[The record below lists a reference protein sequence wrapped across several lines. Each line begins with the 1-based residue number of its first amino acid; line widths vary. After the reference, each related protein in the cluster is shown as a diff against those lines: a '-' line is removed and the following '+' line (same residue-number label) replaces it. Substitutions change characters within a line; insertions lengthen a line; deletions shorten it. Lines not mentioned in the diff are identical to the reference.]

1 MIADTSSANR
11 QTEKKVLHTHKSHM
25 HKSQKNK
32 LWNNKQMFLVKLKII
47 ESIYDFKQQKQN
59 THAKCN
65 RNSNKINL
73 KKMHCRDKL
82 ITKINESETNCENI
96 KSKQKYD
103 CNYKCPVCSKII
115 YKHLYKKNDHKWDSI
130 LYHNAKYHN
139 FMPSAE
145 FVEFVLKHEFDAPM
159 KTRFVTKFKSE
170 KYKVNDLSYVKL
182 TKNQLLILDALMIHG
197 GYDKKYNCEDNVF
210 KHSEHSGML
219 EFDEKGL
226 NKIIVSGRDNK
237 RLDKEDPTIFLP
249 ENMQDAIDYE
259 YIFHTHPPT
268 PHPGGRSCEGIV
280 YEFPSVGDY
289 LHFIEHFNNG
299 ITQGSIVVAPEGIYN
314 IRKKTFDQHKISINY
329 KTFTHDVK
337 KVINEI
343 QQETLI
349 KYNFID
355 EKIFFNFIA
364 QDYSI
369 VDKLNIV
376 LNKYDIELD
385 YFARISNENDN
396 WILDDIYLPIYVS
409 NQK

>member
-1 MIADTSSANR
+1 MISNTSLANR
-11 QTEKKVLHTHKSHM
+11 QTQHKLHTHR
-25 HKSQKNK
+25 SQKNK

-47 ESIYDFKQQKQN
+47 ESIFDFKHHKQN
-59 THAKCN
+59 AHTKCN
-65 RNSNKINL
+65 RNSKTGFE
-73 KKMHCRDKL
+73 KGHCRDKST
-82 ITKINESETNCENI
+82 TKINESEIDNTTNCKNA
-96 KSKQKYD
+96 KSTKKYNCD
-103 CNYKCPVCSKII
+103 NYKCPVCSKII
-115 YKHLYKKNDHKWDSI
+115 NKQLYKKNDHKWDSM

-139 FMPSAE
+139 FMPSAD
-145 FVEFVLKHEFDAPM
+145 FVEFVLKHEFNAPI
-159 KTRFVTKFKSE
+159 KTRFVTKFKSA
-170 KYKVNDLSYVKL
+170 KYEVNDLSYVKL

-210 KHSEHSGML
+210 KHSEHSGLL

-237 RLDKEDPTIFLP
+237 RLDKEDPTIYLP

-280 YEFPSVGDY
+280 YEFPSIGDY
-289 LHFIEHFNNG
+289 LHFVEHFNNG

-314 IRKKTFDQHKISINY
+314 IRKKTFNQNKISINY

-337 KVINEI
+337 NIINEI
-343 QQETLI
+343 QQEAMA

-396 WILDDIYLPIYVS
+396 WILDDIYLPIYLS